1 MAKNSSYVLIGRVFG
16 RERMRS
22 FGTFLSTGGF
32 MISPESFAGLYVVLS
47 FLLSLVLSIVLVFEP
62 TVRIYAFS
70 LFLFIARPLVVA
82 SSYTVSV
89 LSVIF
94 AFIGVYALIAI
105 LVYVAIVL
113 SADKRKKE
121 VEEALPDFLILAA
134 ANVRAGMT
142 IDRALWYAAKPEFG
156 LLSEEMQVVAKR
168 TFGGVPFNE
177 SINHLNE
184 RFNSK
189 MIRRTVSLI
198 KQGLASGSKV
208 AVILERT
215 ARDARD
221 MQIIRKEI
229 AASLLMYVIFVVFAS
244 AVGTPFLFSV
254 CGRLIFL
261 MENVFSQIPT
271 TGSAQMMGG
280 TMLIT
285 PQPPIV
291 SGDEFIIFIVLS
303 MIVTTI
309 TSSLMIGVIKNG
321 NKRDGIKFMPFIFIT
336 GLIIFYIVSFLLEGF
351 VKGMGA

>member
-1 MAKNSSYVLIGRVFG
+1 MAKNSNYVLIGRIFG
-16 RERMRS
+16 RERIRG

-32 MISPESFAGLYVVLS
+32 TISPERFAGLYVVLC
-47 FLLSLVLSIVLVFEP
+47 FLLSIVLSIVFVYEP
-62 TVRIYAFS
+62 TVRLVVFS
-70 LFLFIARPLVVA
+70 VFLFIARPLVLA
-82 SSYTVSV
+82 SSMTVPV

-94 AFIGVYALIAI
+94 AFIGTFLIAAI
-105 LVYVAIVL
+105 LVYVVVVL
-113 SADKRKKE
+113 YADNRKKN
-121 VEEALPDFLILAA
+121 VEESLPDFLILAA

-156 LLSEEMQVVAKR
+156 LLSEEIQVVAKR

-177 SINHLNE
+177 SIDHLNE

-189 MIRRTVSLI
+189 MVRRTVSLI

-229 AASLLMYVIFVVFAS
+229 AASLLMYVIFVVFAA

-261 MENVFSQIPT
+261 MENVFSQVPT

-280 TMLIT
+280 SMLIT

-291 SGDEFIIFIVLS
+291 SGDEFILFIFMS
-303 MIVTTI
+303 MLVTTI

-321 NKRDGIKFMPFIFIT
+321 NKRDGIKFMPF
-336 GLIIFYIVSFLLEGF
+336 